1 MEARKEYV
9 LLIIN
14 LRKMFYIKKIFFILS
29 FSHFIIKKKKQKKMK
44 RKFSFYDFI
53 SILLCEATRQKAKI
67 YRN

>member
-1 MEARKEYV
+1 
-9 LLIIN
+9 
-14 LRKMFYIKKIFFILS
+14 MFYIKKIFFILS